1 MFNQEQLVKELHF
14 KAIRSSGSGGQHVN
28 KVSSK
33 IELTFD
39 LLNSAFLSQEQKELL
54 RSRLVNRLTKDGFL
68 IMQCGES
75 RSQHRNKELIIKRF
89 LDLISENLKIQKKRK
104 ATAIPKS
111 VKLKRLKAKRLQAE
125 RKASRKKPTID

>member
-54 RSRLVNRLTKDGFL
+54 RSRLANRLTKDGFL

-75 RSQHRNKELIIKRF
+75 RSQHLNKELIIKRF